1 MVSLFVNIQMANT
14 LGKFFNALSAA
25 YLSKDSDQIDGI
37 MKGLAVDLAYLGNG
51 EVSGIVA
58 YIISMWD
65 SGVITVDDLGAIEK
79 VSRTLDE

>member
-1 MVSLFVNIQMANT
+1 MANT

-25 YLSKDSDQIDGI
+25 YLSKSPERMDDIV
-37 MKGLAVDLAYLGNG
+37 KGLCVDLGYCGNG
-51 EVSGIVA
+51 EVSAVVA

-65 SGVITVDDLGAIEK
+65 AGVITVDDLGAIEK